1 MNYNNEDRYSRQTV
15 IEEIGTKGQE
25 KLKKSSVLIIGCG
38 GLGSPAALYLASAG
52 IGRIGL
58 VDDDIVSIS
67 NLQRQIMHGEA
78 DIFVPKTESAEN
90 SIKRINSDI
99 IIDKYQERL
108 TEDNAEEIFSEYDFI
123 IDATDNFESK
133 FLINDV
139 CVRMKKAFV
148 HAGVMGFNGQV
159 MTYVPG
165 KGPCYRCIFCDIPND
180 ELVNRPEMFGILGTV
195 TGVIGSIEGTEAVKY
210 LLGIGDLLTGRL
222 LSFDALSMTFRIVD
236 LPKAREKCPACGKNN
251 KD

>member
-1 MNYNNEDRYSRQTV
+1 MNYNNNERYSRQTV

-25 KLKKSSVLIIGCG
+25 KLKRSSILIIGCG

-67 NLQRQIMHGEA
+67 NLQRQIMHGET
-78 DIFVPKTESAEN
+78 DLGFPKTESAEN
-90 SIKRINSDI
+90 SIKRINSTI
-99 IIDKYQERL
+99 IIDKYQERF
-108 TEDNAEEIFSEYDFI
+108 TEDNAEELFREYDFI
-123 IDATDNFESK
+123 IDATDNFQSK

-148 HAGVMGFNGQV
+148 HAGVMGFKGQV

-165 KGPCYRCIFCDIPND
+165 KGPCYRCIFGDIPND
-180 ELVNRPEMFGILGTV
+180 ELVNRPEIFGILGTV

-210 LLGIGDLLTGRL
+210 LLGIGNLLTGRL
-222 LSFDALSMTFRIVD
+222 LGFDALSMTFRIVD
-236 LPKAREKCPACGKNN
+236 LPKAREDCPACSNN
-251 KD
+251 TD

>member
-1 MNYNNEDRYSRQTV
+1 MNYNNNERYSRQTV

-25 KLKKSSVLIIGCG
+25 KLKRSSVLIIGCG

-67 NLQRQIMHGEA
+67 NLQRQILHGET
-78 DIFVPKTESAEN
+78 DLGVPKTESAEN

-108 TEDNAEEIFSEYDFI
+108 TEDNAEEIFREYDFI

-148 HAGVMGFNGQV
+148 HAGVMGFKGQV

-180 ELVNRPEMFGILGTV
+180 
-195 TGVIGSIEGTEAVKY
+195 
-210 LLGIGDLLTGRL
+210 
-222 LSFDALSMTFRIVD
+222 
-236 LPKAREKCPACGKNN
+236 
-251 KD
+251 

>member
-1 MNYNNEDRYSRQTV
+1 MNYNNDRYSRQTV

-67 NLQRQIMHGEA
+67 NLQRQILHGEA
-78 DIFVPKTESAEN
+78 DLLVPKTESAEN

-99 IIDKYQERL
+99 IIDKYQKRL
-108 TEDNAEEIFSEYDFI
+108 TEDNAEEIFIEYDFI

-148 HAGVMGFNGQV
+148 HAGVMGFKGQV

-165 KGPCYRCIFCDIPND
+165 KGPCYRCIFGDIPND
-180 ELVNRPEMFGILGTV
+180 ELVNRPEVFGILGTV

-210 LLGIGDLLTGRL
+210 MLGIGDLLTGRL

-236 LPKAREKCPACGKNN
+236 LPKARENCPACGKNN